1 MGIYGTLK
9 GHSGTVNAVKW
20 VPGLSRGEEMIV
32 SGGVDRSVRYG
43 RRRTKRYSRCR
54 VLT

>member
-20 VPGLSRGEEMIV
+20 VPGRSRGEEMIV
-32 SGGVDRSVRYG
+32 SGGVDRSVRIWKEKTPG
-43 RRRTKRYSRCR
+43 GE
-54 VLT
+54 VFPL